1 MQINYMT
8 NADAVAQNKAV
19 QQLLLI
25 GKLIDDCPLQA
36 VKWLS
41 DTLQDAQLLVT
52 LLGVLST
59 NINSICQQQPPPPAH
74 VVACLAGRMLPMTAV
89 LKQTVE
95 ALASESGQ
103 SFSFLPT
110 VGIMHSAQSLHVVQL
125 SELRK

>member
-1 MQINYMT
+1 MT
-8 NADAVAQNKAV
+8 DADAVAQNKAV
-19 QQLLLI
+19 HQLLLI
-25 GKLIDDCPLQA
+25 GKLIDDCALQA

-41 DTLQDAQLLVT
+41 DSLQDAQLLVT

-59 NINSICQQQPPPPAH
+59 NINFICQQQPPPPAH
-74 VVACLAGRMLPMTAV
+74 VVACLAGRVLPMTAL

-110 VGIMHSAQSLHVVQL
+110 VGIMHSAQSLHAV
-125 SELRK
+125 SAERT